1 MIDIDKMT
9 KNAKLEV
16 AIEII
21 SAKIANMSKEGYSVD
36 NLQMKEL
43 LEERSKMYLGDEDTI
58 NKIIKEYGPEIKQK
72 YENA

>member
-36 NLQMKEL
+36 NLQMREL